1 MLPAEVL
8 CAGPVI
14 ITHEFQ
20 PVDIVG
26 GDFVDYFPMDNGTW
40 DFTLAFTSVAR
51 ARQTRSL

>member
-14 ITHEFQ
+14 ITPEFQ

-26 GDFVDYFPMDNGTW
+26 GDFVDHFPMDNRNVG
-40 DFTLAFTSVAR
+40 FYVGFHLGS
-51 ARQTRSL
+51 

>member
-26 GDFVDYFPMDNGTW
+26 GDFVDYFPMDNGNVG
-40 DFTLAFTSVAR
+40 FYVGFHLGS
-51 ARQTRSL
+51 